1 MNEDD
6 ILIFLNKFDSLPEE
20 VRESY
25 NHKKYKKLPRKLQNI
40 LIKEQLIKWG
50 IAMHYCWLDYRKY
63 LPEDIAKALCK
74 DLQNIKNRAELYS
87 V

>member
-50 IAMHYCWLDYRKY
+50 IAMHYC
-63 LPEDIAKALCK
+63 
-74 DLQNIKNRAELYS
+74 
-87 V
+87 